1 MTNLTDRERE
11 AICDHLFE
19 SETAYL
25 VELIFEY
32 MPEDLLKEMGVNLC
46 EDEDEDVAED

>member
-11 AICDHLFE
+11 ALVNYLYD

-25 VELIFEY
+25 VMLILEY
-32 MPEDLLKEMGVNLC
+32 MPEHEQKRIGVNLT
-46 EDEDEDVAED
+46 EDDEIESN

>member
-11 AICDHLFE
+11 ALVDYLFD

-25 VELIFEY
+25 VELILEY
-32 MPEDLLKEMGVNLC
+32 MPEDEQKRIGVNLT
-46 EDEDEDVAED
+46 EDEENESI

>member
-11 AICDHLFE
+11 ALVNYLFD

-25 VELIFEY
+25 VMLVLEH
-32 MPEDLLKEMGVNLC
+32 MPEDEQKRIGVSLT
-46 EDEDEDVAED
+46 EDECESD